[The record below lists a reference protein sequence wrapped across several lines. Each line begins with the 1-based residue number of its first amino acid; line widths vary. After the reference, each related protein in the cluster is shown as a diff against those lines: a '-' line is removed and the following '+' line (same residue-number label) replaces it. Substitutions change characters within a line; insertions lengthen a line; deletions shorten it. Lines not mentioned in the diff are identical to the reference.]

1 MFFIWANER
10 RKNRYLVSLQLA
22 DAGDP
27 AGIREEAIP
36 HRSPAAEV
44 GAVPGMSTMST
55 ESTLNSVRPVAR
67 RLR

>member
-1 MFFIWANER
+1 
-10 RKNRYLVSLQLA
+10 VSLQLA